1 MPLPKPNPK
10 SSLTPLLKLVPA
22 IFCIA
27 LLATPAIAQ
36 SPDTI
41 LTNGVV
47 VSLAD
52 AELGAEA
59 VAIKGERIT
68 AVGTAAEI
76 SALAAPST
84 EIIDLNGG
92 TILPGF
98 IDAHGHFPSSGL
110 IAKHF
115 VDLNSPPIGN
125 VTTIN
130 EMVALL
136 AAKAAVTPKG
146 EWIQGRG
153 YDDTLIQEMR
163 HPTRWDLDRASTDH
177 PIYIGHISG
186 HLSVANSVALDL
198 AGLTKDTPQPFG
210 GKVRKD
216 PDTGEP
222 NGVLE
227 EPPAMGQVGKLLPEF
242 SEADMIE
249 AVEIAAKG
257 YASVGITTA
266 QQGAT
271 APNGADVFVEA
282 YRQGRLPIR
291 VHVWPV
297 LQAMVAVVNNS
308 GVLKQPDA
316 DGMVVYRSV
325 KGFADGSI
333 QGYTGYLSQP
343 YHSHNHND
351 PRYRG
356 YPRMDKHALAAQI
369 ATVHDAGY
377 QIAVHGNGDAAIDD
391 VLHAFEKALAETP
404 RKDSRHIV
412 IHAQMATEDQLD
424 RMQALGIIP
433 SFFNMHTYYWGDRHW
448 DIFMGPERAARMSP
462 AASAVARNMP
472 YTLHADTPVVP
483 MEPLRIV
490 WSAVNRLSS
499 GGRLI
504 GGAQRIS
511 VRDALKGITTHAAF
525 QAFEENDKGTIE
537 VGKLADL
544 VILARNPLTVPPLE
558 LADIKVLRTMVG
570 GRTVFEQD

>member
-1 MPLPKPNPK
+1 MPNLK
-10 SSLTPLLKLVPA
+10 SPLALAALAMVLTFTSA
-22 IFCIA
+22 E
-27 LLATPAIAQ
+27 AQ
-36 SPDTI
+36 YPDTV

-52 AELGAEA
+52 SDAGAKSSA
-59 VAIKGERIT
+59 LAITGERIS
-68 AVGTAAEI
+68 AVGTTEAMI
-76 SALAAPST
+76 GLAGPDT
-84 EIIDLNGG
+84 TVIDLDNG
-92 TILPGF
+92 IVLPGF

-110 IAKHF
+110 IEQHF

-125 VTTIN
+125 VTTID
-130 EMVALL
+130 EVVALL
-136 AAKAAVTPKG
+136 AAKAAVTPAG

-153 YDDTLIQEMR
+153 YDDTLIAEMR
-163 HPTRWDLDRASTDH
+163 HPTRWDLDQASTDH

-186 HLSVANSVALDL
+186 HLSVANSIALEM
-198 AGLTKDTPQPFG
+198 AGITQDSPQPFG
-210 GKVRKD
+210 GKIRKD
-216 PDTGEP
+216 DTTGEP

-242 SEADMIE
+242 SQKDMVN
-249 AVEIAAKG
+249 AVEAAAMA
-257 YASVGITTA
+257 YAAVGVTTA

-271 APNGADVFVEA
+271 APNGAEVFVEA

-297 LQAMVAVVNNS
+297 LQAMVGLVKD
-308 GVLKQPDA
+308 GGTLEQPDA
-316 DGMVVYRSV
+316 DGMVHYRAV

-343 YHSHNHND
+343 YHSHNHSD

-356 YPRMDKHALAAQI
+356 YPRMDKDALAAQI
-369 ATVHDAGY
+369 TTVHSAGY
-377 QIAVHGNGDAAIDD
+377 QIAVHGNGDAAIED
-391 VLHAFEKALAETP
+391 VLYAFEKALAATP
-404 RKDSRHIV
+404 REDTRHIV

-462 AASAVARNMP
+462 AASAVERNMP

-483 MEPLRIV
+483 MEPMRIV

-511 VRDALKGITTHAAF
+511 VVDALKGITSHAAY

-544 VILARNPLTVPPLE
+544 V
-558 LADIKVLRTMVG
+558 VLDETH
-570 GRTVFEQD
+570 

>member
-1 MPLPKPNPK
+1 MLHLKSILRLILPTVCLAMTQASARADNPDI
-10 SSLTPLLKLVPA
+10 L
-22 IFCIA
+22 
-27 LLATPAIAQ
+27 
-36 SPDTI
+36 
-41 LTNGVV
+41 LTNGVI
-47 VSLAD
+47 VSLTD
-52 AELGAEA
+52 KSPGVIVDA
-59 VAIKGERIT
+59 VAITGDRIT
-68 AVGTAAEI
+68 AIGTTADLT
-76 SALAAPST
+76 ALAGPNT
-84 EIIDLNGG
+84 ETIDLNGQ
-92 TILPGF
+92 TLLPGF

-110 IAKHF
+110 IEKHF

-125 VTTIN
+125 VTTID
-130 EMVALL
+130 EVVALL

-153 YDDTLIQEMR
+153 YDDTLITEMR
-163 HPTRWDLDRASTDH
+163 HPTRWDLDRASTEH

-186 HLSVANSVALDL
+186 HLSVANSVALEM
-198 AGLTKDTPQPFG
+198 AGITGDTPQPFG

-216 PDTGEP
+216 SETGEP

-249 AVEIAAKG
+249 AIEIAAKS
-257 YASVGITTA
+257 YAAVGVTTA

-271 APNGADVFVEA
+271 APNGAEVFVKA
-282 YRQGRLPIR
+282 YHQGRLPIR

-297 LQAMVAVVNNS
+297 LQAMVALVNNN
-308 GVLKQPDA
+308 GALKHPNA
-316 DGMVVYRSV
+316 DGMVTYRSV

-356 YPRMDKHALAAQI
+356 YPRMDKDALAEQI
-369 ATVHDAGY
+369 TTVHKAGY

-391 VLHAFEKALAETP
+391 VLYAFEKALTESP
-404 RKDSRHIV
+404 REDARHIV
-412 IHAQMATEDQLD
+412 IHAQMAREDQLD

-433 SFFNMHTYYWGDRHW
+433 SFFNLHTYYWGDRHW

-462 AASAVARNMP
+462 AASAVERHMP

-511 VRDALKGITTHAAF
+511 VLDALKGVTTHAAY

-544 VILARNPLTVPPLE
+544 VVLDRNPLTIPPLE
-558 LADIKVLRTMVG
+558 LADIKVMRTMVG
-570 GRTVFEQD
+570 GRTVFEQNTP